1 MSITSPFGAV
11 TGAQGLAVAQGY
23 LSAGR
28 LDEAEA
34 LLDDVL
40 KTRPNDVEA
49 LNALGGL
56 WLARKDG
63 DRARA
68 ILSAAATAA
77 PDHFGLIN
85 NLGIAH
91 QMGGRFAEAIICF
104 ERASALAPEREAPRQ
119 ALAMTHF
126 LNSDLPAARAIAQG
140 ILARSPDSADGHALM
155 GLIALADG
163 EPETAEAHLRRAL
176 AAKPDDPASLR
187 ALSVCCSRRGDAL
200 QAVHLAERAR
210 LAAPLDVD
218 TLELLAR
225 CQAEAGRLSEAEATC
240 RKVLAFAPNHLGL
253 RGMLAQILVAAGQA
267 DMGVAELTK
276 VARANP
282 KSAEALVALAATA
295 RQSGRLEQAQPLI
308 EHALKLDPTHVT
320 ALRLKGEIALALGQ
334 FPERIAPA
342 DLTQT
347 RMVVPRDMQASEFI
361 LLSRFLKGLAGE
373 GAPVKLSAD
382 ERFAPLIRHLRIA
395 IDLADPGPDELVL
408 PLPALLRCFDL
419 DPAWL
424 GGIKPYLHAD
434 PARGQRWLSAL
445 AGHPRPWIGVLWD
458 GGAPGLPM
466 EQLRAAIPSGGTCVS
481 LMTGATRHGLANWP
495 EAIDAGLHIAS
506 FDDLIAAISQLDF
519 VVGPDVAALHLAG
532 AMGTRGLVAAAAA
545 QPWYWASRDGRSLW
559 YPGMLV
565 ARQSRAAD
573 WSEPLSRLRQTL
585 LAMGERQ
592 ETEPSRG

>member
-1 MSITSPFGAV
+1 MSVTSPFGAV
-11 TGAQGLAVAQGY
+11 TGAQGLAAAQGY

-34 LLDDVL
+34 LLDELL
-40 KTRPNDVEA
+40 KARPNDVEA

-63 DRARA
+63 DRASA

-104 ERASALAPEREAPRQ
+104 ERACALAPGREAPRL

-126 LNSDLPAARAIAQG
+126 LNSDLPAARAIAED
-140 ILARSPDSADGHALM
+140 ILARSPDSADGHAVM

-163 EPETAEAHLRRAL
+163 ETETAEAHLRQAL
-176 AAKPDDPASLR
+176 SAKPDDAASLR

-200 QAVHLAERAR
+200 QALHLAERAR

-253 RGMLAQILVAAGQA
+253 RALLAQILVAAGQSDA
-267 DMGVAELTK
+267 GVAELTR

-282 KSAEALVALAATA
+282 KSAEAVVALAATL

-308 EHALKLDPTHVT
+308 EHALKLDPVNAP

-334 FPERIAPA
+334 FPGPIAGLDPGGSRI
-342 DLTQT
+342 
-347 RMVVPRDMQASEFI
+347 VVPPDMSAAEFI
-361 LLSRFLKGLAGE
+361 LFSRFLTALSPDGE
-373 GAPVKLSAD
+373 PVKLSAD
-382 ERFAPLIRHLRIA
+382 ERFLPIASHLGLA
-395 IDLADPGPDELVL
+395 IDLADPAPGEAVL

-419 DPAWL
+419 DPDWL
-424 GGIKPYLHAD
+424 GGIKPYLRPD
-434 PARGQRWLSAL
+434 PSLAERWRGALSE
-445 AGHPRPWIGVLWD
+445 HPRPWIGVLWD
-458 GGAPGLPM
+458 GGPPGLAMDQIRSAMP
-466 EQLRAAIPSGGTCVS
+466 ENGSCVS
-481 LMTGATRHGLANWP
+481 LMTGEARHGLAAWP
-495 EAIDAGLHIAS
+495 EAIDAGRYIAS
-506 FDDLIAAISQLDF
+506 FDDMIAAIANLDF

-532 AMGTRGLVAAAAA
+532 ALGRSGFVAAAAGC
-545 QPWYWASRDGRSLW
+545 PWYWSNRDGQSQW
-559 YPGMLV
+559 YPGLQV
-565 ARQSRAAD
+565 ARQGRVANWSDVTSVLRHACSRVHD
-573 WSEPLSRLRQTL
+573 QISWIE
-585 LAMGERQ
+585 
-592 ETEPSRG
+592 